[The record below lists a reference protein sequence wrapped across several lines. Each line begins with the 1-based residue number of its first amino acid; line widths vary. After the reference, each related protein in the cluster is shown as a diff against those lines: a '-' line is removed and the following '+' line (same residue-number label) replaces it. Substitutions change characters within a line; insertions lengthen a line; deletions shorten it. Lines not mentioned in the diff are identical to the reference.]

1 MPDSSVQICAYWTP
15 GDKYA
20 YEAREEKFK
29 IDDQGDTT
37 LVYRQSERRVFEIL
51 SQTKDRY
58 KIRLTYGDYM
68 TTDKEDQLVHDA
80 IVSAT
85 GPCVVE
91 FETDET
97 GSLRLISQNG
107 C

>member
-1 MPDSSVQICAYWTP
+1 
-15 GDKYA
+15 
-20 YEAREEKFK
+20 
-29 IDDQGDTT
+29 
-37 LVYRQSERRVFEIL
+37 
-51 SQTKDRY
+51 
-58 KIRLTYGDYM
+58 M

-97 GSLRLISQNG
+97 GSLLGIANPKRWSHRPRRLSNPP
-107 C
+107 